1 MNGVIVID
9 KPSDFTSFDV
19 VAVMRRLSGQRKIGH
34 TGTLDPMATGVLPLL
49 LGRAT
54 RAASLLE
61 DADKIYEAEFLLGV
75 QTDTQDSTGKVLSES
90 DHPVSRAQLLDALPA
105 FRGDILQTP
114 PMYSAVSKDGK
125 RLYELARKGIEVER
139 EARPITIYQLELL
152 EYREEERRGTL
163 RVSCSKGTYIR
174 TLCEDLGRAL
184 GTYGILTALRRTA
197 ACGFSLEQAIT
208 LPQARVLSAAGT
220 LAERLQPVDGLF
232 PSSPKLT
239 VTAAQSLRFQNGGA
253 LALNR
258 LSSAAKAWADGQQV
272 RVYSPEQD
280 FLGLGQVD
288 SEKKE
293 LAVRKLFCAPVSG

>member
-75 QTDTQDSTGKVLSES
+75 QTDTQDSTGKVLAEC
-90 DHPVSRAQLLDALPA
+90 DRPVSRVQLLDALPA

-139 EARPITIYQLELL
+139 EARPITIYQLDLL
-152 EYREEERRGTL
+152 EYRKEERRGTL

-208 LPQARVLSAAGT
+208 LPQAKALSEAGT
-220 LAERLQPVDGLF
+220 LAAQLQPIDGLF

-239 VTAAQSLRFQNGGA
+239 VTAPQSLRFQNGGA

-258 LSSAAKAWADGQQV
+258 LSAASEAWGDGQQV
-272 RVYSPEQD
+272 RVYSPEQE

-288 SEKKE
+288 LDKKE
-293 LAVRKLFCAPVSG
+293 LAVRKLFCAPISG